1 MTACFLC
8 PRACGVD
15 RREKRGFCGM
25 GETLKVA
32 RAALHFWEEPCLSG
46 TRGSGAV
53 FFSGCTLRCAY
64 CQNYSISHQGQGKEI
79 SIARLAEIF
88 QRLEAEGAHN
98 LNLVTGTPF
107 VPAILEALSIARP
120 CIPVVWNSGGYETLE
135 TLKLL
140 EGAVDVY
147 LPDCKHVSPRLSRL
161 CAQAPDY
168 FVFAAQ
174 AIREMRRQT
183 GPAQYGADGLLLRGT
198 LVRHLILP
206 GCTVDSC
213 RVLDFIAESLPPGT
227 PVSLMRQY
235 TPEPWCVIPGLDRRV
250 TDGEYSRVLAHFEA
264 LGLSGYTQEKDA
276 ADSGYT
282 PDFDLS
288 GV

>member
-107 VPAILEALSIARP
+107 VPAILEALSIARL